1 LIKAILWDNDG
12 VLVDTEPL
20 YFRATREILARV
32 GVELTQELYVEHI
45 LRDSHG
51 AWHLATER
59 GVPPEEIDRLRDER
73 NARYEQL
80 LHQGNTA
87 IDGAQETLAN
97 LHGKFKMGI
106 VTSSKPDHFEIIH
119 QSTGLLR
126 YFDFVVTSLYY
137 THYKPHP
144 EPYLVGLER
153 IGCTRDECVVI
164 EDSPRGL
171 AAANAAGI
179 RCLVIPS
186 GLAAKEDFVGA
197 HMVLNTITDITPE
210 LLRSI

>member
-1 LIKAILWDNDG
+1 MIKAILWDNDG

-20 YFRATREILARV
+20 YFRATRETLAKV
-32 GVELTQELYVEHI
+32 GVELTQGLYVEHI

-51 AWHLATER
+51 AWHLAAEK
-59 GVPPEEIDRLRDER
+59 GASSAEIDRMRDER

-80 LHQGNTA
+80 LRQGNTA
-87 IDGAQETLAN
+87 ISGAEETLAN

-106 VTSSKPDHFEIIH
+106 VTSSRPDHFEIIH

-126 YFDFVVTSLYY
+126 YFDFVVTSLEF

-144 EPYLVGLER
+144 EPYLVGLKR
-153 IGCTRDECVVI
+153 IGHSKDECIVI

-171 AAANAAGI
+171 MAANAAGI
-179 RCLVIPS
+179 RCLVIPTELTQGDDFS
-186 GLAAKEDFVGA
+186 GAY
-197 HMVLNTITDITPE
+197 MVLNAITDVTPE

>member
-1 LIKAILWDNDG
+1 MIKAILWDNDG
-12 VLVDTEPL
+12 VLVDTEDL
-20 YFRATREILARV
+20 YFQATRETLARADV
-32 GVELTQELYVEHI
+32 DLTSALYAEY
-45 LRDSHG
+45 LLKQGQG
-51 AWHLATER
+51 AWHLAAEK
-59 GVPPEEIDRLRDER
+59 GVPPDEIDRMRDER

-80 LHQGNTA
+80 LRRRNTVV
-87 IDGAQETLAN
+87 DGAEETLTN

-106 VTSSKPDHFEIIH
+106 VTSSMPAHFEIIH

-126 YFDFVVTSLYY
+126 YFDFVITSLEF

-144 EPYLVGLER
+144 EPYLIGLEK
-153 IGCTRDECVVI
+153 IDHSKDECVVI

-179 RCLVIPS
+179 RCMVIPN
-186 GLAAKEDFVGA
+186 GLVAKEDFAGA
-197 HMVLNTITDITPE
+197 YKVLSDITDVTPE

>member
-1 LIKAILWDNDG
+1 MIKAILWDNDG
-12 VLVDTEPL
+12 VLVDTEGL

-51 AWHLATER
+51 VWHLATER
-59 GVPPEEIDRLRDER
+59 GVPPEEIDRMRDER
-73 NARYEQL
+73 NVRYGQL
-80 LHQGNTA
+80 LRQGNTA

-106 VTSSKPDHFEIIH
+106 VTSSRPDHFEVIH
-119 QSTGLLR
+119 QPTGLLR
-126 YFDFVVTSLYY
+126 YFDFVVTSLEF

-153 IGCTRDECVVI
+153 IGHSKDECVVI

-171 AAANAAGI
+171 IAANTAGI
-179 RCLVIPS
+179 RCLVIPN
-186 GLAAKEDFVGA
+186 GLAAEEDFSGA
-197 HMVLNTITDITPE
+197 YMVLNAITDVTPE

>member
-45 LRDSHG
+45 LRDSQG
-51 AWHLATER
+51 AWHLAAER
-59 GVPPEEIDRLRDER
+59 GVSPEEIDRMRDER

-80 LHQGNTA
+80 LRRGNTV

-97 LHGKFKMGI
+97 LHGKFVMGI
-106 VTSSKPDHFEIIH
+106 VTSSRPDHFEIIH
-119 QSTGLLR
+119 QSTGLLG
-126 YFDFVVTSLYY
+126 YFDFVVTSLCY

-153 IGCTRDECVVI
+153 TGCTRDECIVI

-171 AAANAAGI
+171 AAANAASM
-179 RCLVIPS
+179 RCLVIPTELTQ
-186 GLAAKEDFVGA
+186 GDDFAGA
-197 HMVLNTITDITPE
+197 YMVLNDVTEVTPE
-210 LLRSI
+210 LLKSI

>member
-1 LIKAILWDNDG
+1 MIKAILWDNDG
-12 VLVDTEPL
+12 VLVDTEHL
-20 YFRATREILARV
+20 YFRATREILAHV

-45 LRDSHG
+45 LRDSKG
-51 AWHLATER
+51 AWHLAAER

-73 NARYEQL
+73 DARYEQL
-80 LHQGNTA
+80 LRQGNTI
-87 IDGAQETLAN
+87 IDGVQETLAN

-106 VTSSKPDHFEIIH
+106 VTSSRPDHFDIIH
-119 QSTGLLR
+119 QSTGLLQ

-144 EPYLVGLER
+144 EPYQVGLEKT
-153 IGCTRDECVVI
+153 GCASDECVVI

-179 RCLVIPS
+179 HCLVVRS
-186 GLAAKEDFVGA
+186 DLTAQEDFSGA
-197 HMVLNTITDITPE
+197 CMVLNALTDITPE

>member
-1 LIKAILWDNDG
+1 MIKAILWDNDG

-45 LRDSHG
+45 LKHSNG
-51 AWHLATER
+51 AWHLAAEK
-59 GVPPEEIDRLRDER
+59 GISSAEIDRLRDER
-73 NARYEQL
+73 NTLYTQF
-80 LHQGNTA
+80 LHAGVTV
-87 IDGAQETLAN
+87 IEGAEETLAN
-97 LHGKFKMGI
+97 LRGKFTMGI
-106 VTSSKPDHFEIIH
+106 VTSSNPAHFEVIH
-119 QSTGLLR
+119 RSTDLLQ

-153 IGCTRDECVVI
+153 AGCYKDECIVV

-171 AAANAAGI
+171 AAAIAASL
-179 RCLVIPS
+179 RCLVIPTELTR
-186 GLAAKEDFVGA
+186 GDNFPGA
-197 HMVLNTITDITPE
+197 YAVLNTIAEVTPE
-210 LLRSI
+210 LLRSL

>member
-1 LIKAILWDNDG
+1 MIKAILWDNDG
-12 VLVDTEPL
+12 VLVDTEHL

-45 LRDSHG
+45 LRDSNG
-51 AWHLATER
+51 AWHLAAEK
-59 GVPPEEIDRLRDER
+59 GASSAEIDRMRDER

-80 LHQGNTA
+80 LRRGNTV

-97 LHGKFKMGI
+97 LHGQFKMGI
-106 VTSSKPDHFEIIH
+106 VTSSRPDHFEIIH

-153 IGCTRDECVVI
+153 TGCTRDACVVI

-171 AAANAAGI
+171 IAANAAGI
-179 RCLVIPS
+179 RCLVVRS
-186 GLAAKEDFVGA
+186 DLTAKEDFSRA
-197 HMVLNTITDITPE
+197 YMVLNALTDVTPE
-210 LLRSI
+210 LLRRI